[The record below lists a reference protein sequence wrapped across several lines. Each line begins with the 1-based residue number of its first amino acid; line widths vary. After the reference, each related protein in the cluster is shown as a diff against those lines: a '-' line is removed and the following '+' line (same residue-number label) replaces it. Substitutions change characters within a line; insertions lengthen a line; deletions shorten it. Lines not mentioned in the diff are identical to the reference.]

1 MNGNGNIDPNEQKVA
16 TVGNNITPVDYDYN
30 IFGYSVGANYSI
42 NEKNAVFA
50 RISKG
55 GSASADRILFS
66 GYNYTNTDD
75 PALDAVKVNEVKTI
89 RRRL

>member
-1 MNGNGNIDPNEQKVA
+1 MG
-16 TVGNNITPVDYDYN
+16 T
-30 IFGYSVGANYSI
+30 NYSI

-55 GSASADRILFS
+55 GSASTDRILFS

-75 PALDAVKVNEVKTI
+75 PAF
-89 RRRL
+89 

>member
-1 MNGNGNIDPNEQKVA
+1 MENGNIDPNEQKVA

-30 IFGYSVGANYSI
+30 IFGYSVGAHSSI

-50 RISKG
+50 RVSKG

-75 PALDAVKVNEVKTI
+75 PALDAVKVNEVKQL